1 MSSSREIWL
10 GPVLGNNRQRLLTRC
25 ATYLSK
31 GQADRFLYIAA
42 SHPLLDL
49 VTEKL
54 LDGTQARGVWGEF
67 PVYLFR
73 GFVRRVLSGAI
84 VSEAR
89 PSGRASLA
97 SEPLLTRGLLTRT
110 VDEHSESLLAP
121 RVAIDREE
129 LPLRRSLIS
138 QLIKQLAAAGKLK
151 AIRPL
156 ANRDGCVNTIAS
168 LIGELQRAG
177 KTPDEFRRVVEGRET
192 EIATETQSHGAGAK
206 GKSQPRKSDQASAP
220 LRSQLDFDREMALIY
235 SAYVEALDRFG
246 LTDEDADQ
254 LRALQA
260 LRGEV
265 DGRKVFSP
273 WLERVEVLVLDGFF
287 DFTPVQGEMLSRLIP
302 AVPNVIVN
310 LNFDQRN
317 EEIFQPFQ
325 STIDQLKSID
335 AFEIKVD
342 NEIATVTTELAPLRE
357 RLFNSDR
364 GSSPTVREG
373 VDASDAMRPQAEMP
387 AVRPQDAGAP
397 TAGGAIIFFEC
408 GDRETEIRSIAKE
421 IKALILKQGYQL
433 SDIALVVRER
443 AAYAETI
450 LRVCAEESIPCNL
463 ERRVEAVA
471 VPAVRACAKL
481 FQLLK
486 EPSREHVTNPKASE
500 LAHLVKT
507 GYFRV
512 SPEDLRDLTG
522 AFDDKYG
529 SLIESEPADA
539 RQPSSTTNLS
549 LSDKRRLA
557 LGIGTWSPDILENV
571 IAYVGSELR
580 VKAWV
585 DRAQRLIE
593 VLPSPEAARSFIAGN
608 ESNEGDDPA
617 ATAEQEPPAPD
628 EPSAR
633 DKRRRPTPVHPA
645 AIAWTVLVMEHLQQ
659 LIASAPDQGPPEE
672 LRAALMSLLD
682 RLEFSNQVS
691 RPLIETRG
699 STDVPQTTLDIRGLE
714 SLRRA
719 FAAAVRS
726 FQLAAQVVSAAR
738 PLGTARQEEPLLTRG
753 LLTPT
758 KLSSFIDEVER
769 CLQSQVLAT
778 ASGNRDGLRVLEAT
792 DVRGLRFRVVFI
804 AGMIEGGFPLRA
816 NRDWLYPHE
825 ERERLKK
832 YGVVLE
838 DISTDTLLK
847 EEHYFYQT
855 ACRATERL
863 YLTQPLALNDGSET
877 VASYYLEELRRAI
890 APAEIETKQI
900 RSDVDMHDLA
910 QASTASE
917 LAVGL
922 VRQKERQGRRAPV
935 ANLLPPTEVAQL
947 ISKARSDGYLP
958 DSVLRRVAIELQRTG
973 EFFGPFDGQITNA
986 DLKAMLDAHYGPEH
1000 VYSASGL
1007 SAYGN
1012 CAFRFFASRVLRLE
1026 PRNEAALDLQA
1037 IDSGKL
1043 LHDVLRRFFERY
1055 RNQYLP
1061 SLDREE
1067 LRREMAKVAD
1077 DVFREHE
1084 RIVPPLNQ
1092 RIWKIDC
1099 EIRKLILEQVLLYEL
1114 RLQEKTNERGLRPTY
1129 FELAFGRASQA
1140 SDPASS
1146 ADYLKLARGD
1156 ETALVQGQIDRVDMN
1171 ERERVAIAYDYKL
1184 SQGAKL
1190 DDIEAGR
1197 QVQIPIYLA
1206 ALEQLFVPGF
1216 ELAGGGYYRLRGRG
1230 PRLNQGLY
1238 RRMFDDCTDVTSP
1251 KAKLDDIHWQR
1262 IRSDVRRRVWQFID
1276 GMRAGD
1282 FRVRPSLGKETCKFC
1297 DYAAVCRYEP
1307 YRISRKRSEPRSGHL

>member
-1 MSSSREIWL
+1 LSKEIWL
-10 GPVLGNNRQRLLTRC
+10 GPVLGSNRERLLARC
-25 ATYLSK
+25 SELVSS
-31 GQADRFLYIAA
+31 GQSERLLYIAA

-54 LDGTQARGVWGEF
+54 LDGTQARGAWGEF

-73 GFVRRVLSGAI
+73 GFVRRVLSSAI

-89 PSGRASLA
+89 PSGRASLPT
-97 SEPLLTRGLLTRT
+97 EPLLTRGLLTRAT
-110 VDEHSESLLAP
+110 DEQTHSSLSP

-138 QLIKQLAAAGKLK
+138 QIIKQLAAGGKLK

-168 LIGELQRAG
+168 LVGELQRAG

-192 EIATETQSHGAGAK
+192 EIATETQSHGAGTK
-206 GKSQPRKSDQASAP
+206 GKLEPQKNERPSAP
-220 LRSQLDFDREMALIY
+220 LRSQLDFDREVALIY
-235 SAYVEALDRFG
+235 SAYIEALDRFG

-254 LRALQA
+254 LRALQI
-260 LRGEV
+260 LRGEMDDRGV
-265 DGRKVFSP
+265 SLP
-273 WLERVEVLVLDGFF
+273 WLERVELLVLDGFF
-287 DFTPVQGEMLSRLIP
+287 DFTPVQGEMLRRLIP

-342 NEIATVTTELAPLRE
+342 NEIATVSTELTPLRQ
-357 RLFNSDR
+357 RLFNSVT
-364 GSSPTVREG
+364 SSIG
-373 VDASDAMRPQAEMP
+373 GDAGDAMQLQAEMP

-397 TAGGAIIFFEC
+397 RAGAPREGAPITLLNC

-421 IKALILKQGYQL
+421 IKSLILKTGYQL
-433 SDIALVVRER
+433 PDIALVVRER

-471 VPAVRACAKL
+471 VPAVRTCAKL

-486 EPSREHVTNPKASE
+486 EPAREHVTNPKASD

-512 SPEDLRDLTG
+512 SPEDLRGLTE
-522 AFDDKYG
+522 AFDDKYAA
-529 SLIESEPADA
+529 LLQNERATA
-539 RQPSSTTNLS
+539 LQPGSTTDLS
-549 LSDKRRLA
+549 QSDKRRIA
-557 LGIGTWSPDILENV
+557 LGIGIWSPDILENV

-580 VKAWV
+580 VRAWV
-585 DRAQRLIE
+585 DRAQHLIE
-593 VLPSPEAARSFIAGN
+593 VLPSPEAARSFIAGS
-608 ESNEGDDPA
+608 ESNEGDDAA
-617 ATAEQEPPAPD
+617 ATAEVEPPADDAPT
-628 EPSAR
+628 R
-633 DKRRRPTPVHPA
+633 DQRKRPTPVHPG
-645 AIAWTVLVMEHLQQ
+645 AIAWTVLVMEHLRQ
-659 LIASAPDQGPPEE
+659 LIANAPDEGAPED

-682 RLEFSNQVS
+682 QLEFSNQVS
-691 RPLIETRG
+691 RPLIKTRA

-726 FQLAAQVVSAAR
+726 FQLAAQVVSEAR
-738 PLGTARQEEPLLTRG
+738 ASARAPG
-753 LLTPT
+753 KSSNAI

-769 CLQSQVLAT
+769 SLQSQVLAT

-847 EEHYFYQT
+847 EEHYFYQA

-863 YLTQPLALNDGSET
+863 YLARPLALNDGSET

-900 RSDVDMHDLA
+900 RGDVDMHDLA
-910 QASTASE
+910 QASTVSE

-922 VRQKERQGRRAPV
+922 VRQKERQGRRASV
-935 ANLLPPTEVAQL
+935 ANLLPPTQVAQL
-947 ISKARSDGYLP
+947 ISKARSNGYLP

-986 DLKAMLDAHYGPEH
+986 DLKTMLDAHYGPEH

-1037 IDSGKL
+1037 IDAGKL

-1061 SLDREE
+1061 SLDRET
-1067 LRREMAKVAD
+1067 LRGKMTEIAD
-1077 DVFREHE
+1077 QVFAEHE
-1084 RIVPPLNQ
+1084 RMVPPLNQ

-1114 RLQEKTNERGLRPTY
+1114 RLQERTNARGLRPTY

-1146 ADYLKLARGD
+1146 PEYLKLARGN

-1238 RRMFDDCTDVTSP
+1238 RRMFDDCTDVTSRTT
-1251 KAKLDDIHWQR
+1251 KLDDIEWQR
-1262 IRSDVRRRVWQFID
+1262 IQSDVRRRVWQFID

-1282 FRVRPSLGKETCKFC
+1282 FRVKPSLGKETCKFC

-1307 YRISRKRSEPRSGHL
+1307 YRISRKRSELRFRDP